1 MRIEHSD
8 ATKGENEEEK
18 RKSGVAVRFDSERER
33 KFSEKEVANI
43 NVIKNMDCSL

>member
-18 RKSGVAVRFDSERER
+18 RKSGVAVRFSERER